1 MFKKI
6 TSQMDK
12 LASKSIL
19 LHTALTA
26 AVFVGFN
33 LVKNQLDASYAASN
47 HPVDYATGQTTFS
60 AEAIRGFYAHM
71 QDLGTLHIYVKTQ
84 IIDFGFI
91 AMMMLMGFFVGAL
104 VSRVGPAEGYGRKI
118 GILAGLSVICG
129 AVFDIIENLLSFKML
144 ANPTNFADFIAL
156 PYSAAAVSKFALIA
170 LGLLLVNLSLVV
182 GLYERIASRFQKT
195 VGV

>member
-1 MFKKI
+1 
-6 TSQMDK
+6 MDK

-19 LHTALTA
+19 RHTALTA
-26 AVFVGFN
+26 AVFIGFN

-71 QDLGTLHIYVKTQ
+71 QDLGTLDIYVKTQ

-118 GILAGLSVICG
+118 G
-129 AVFDIIENLLSFKML
+129 KL
-144 ANPTNFADFIAL
+144 ANWQGFRS
-156 PYSAAAVSKFALIA
+156 SAAQSLISSKTYFRSIC
-170 LGLLLVNLSLVV
+170 SQTR
-182 GLYERIASRFQKT
+182 RILQTLSRFLT
-195 VGV
+195 PPRPCPNSR